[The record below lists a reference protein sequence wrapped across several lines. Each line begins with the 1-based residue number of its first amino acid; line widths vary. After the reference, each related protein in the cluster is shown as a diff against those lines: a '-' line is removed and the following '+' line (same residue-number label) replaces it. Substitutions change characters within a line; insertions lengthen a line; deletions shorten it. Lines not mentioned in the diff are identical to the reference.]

1 MSEKDYAKGQ
11 IRKFVKRVE
20 EQLKKDPGINERNTV
35 TKFILPLFKIFGWI
49 SGTDD
54 IGEDYHVKGGRV
66 DITLKI
72 DGVPKLF
79 VEAKPLGRTLSDSQA
94 GQAIRYAHAG
104 RVRWCMLTNGRE
116 IRIYDTKW
124 KSKGADLF
132 FQTTV
137 EKFEQD
143 FDLLWLLSKRNIV
156 KEVLAGIKEK
166 VDTEISTDRRVL
178 DELRRTHEKLI
189 QNILEKDK
197 TFEKK
202 NLEKSVKRIL
212 SFPQDKNYSQKI
224 LVEVIGIY
232 LPPPEPQRLEKWTD
246 EEIKTYLDRC
256 KQWNNKFTVA
266 YFEVLSR
273 KEEKMERKNLIQE
286 IGKTLGKRFDG
297 YKLAGVLSGITRS
310 TVKHEKEKLDW
321 RDPENRYFSISEKY
335 RNKIKKYFAGQK
347 K

>member
-20 EQLKKDPGINERNTV
+20 EQLKKDPWINERNTV

-49 SGTDD
+49 PGTDD
-54 IGEDYHVKGGRV
+54 IDEDYHVKGGRV
-66 DITLKI
+66 DIALKI

-79 VEAKPLGRTLSDSQA
+79 VEAKPLGGTLSDSQA

-104 RVRWCMLTNGRE
+104 RVRWCMLINGRE

-156 KEVLAGIKEK
+156 KEVLADIKEK
-166 VDTEISTDRRVL
+166 VNAEISTDERVL
-178 DELRRTHEKLI
+178 DELGRTREKLI

-202 NLEKSVKRIL
+202 NLEKSAKRIL
-212 SFPQDKNYSQKI
+212 SFPQDKNYFQKI
-224 LVEVIGIY
+224 LVEVIERY
-232 LPPPEPQRLEKWTD
+232 KPPTKPQRLEKWTD
-246 EEIKTYLDRC
+246 EEIKTYLDSCR
-256 KQWNNKFTVA
+256 KWRGRTYA
-266 YFEVLSR
+266 YFQALSTANKPLKR
-273 KEEKMERKNLIQE
+273 DELVKEIEKL
-286 IGKTLGKRFDG
+286 TGKRFESRG
-297 YKLAGVLSGITRS
+297 IAGIRAGIHAK
-310 TVKHEKEKLDW
+310 TVRRGKEGLD
-321 RDPENRYFSISEKY
+321 EVNEETQEFSISGKY
-335 RNKIKKYFAGQK
+335 RNKIKKYFTGQK